1 MISTPSTSDHFFER
15 NFVRLLQS
23 LFVCYRY
30 FVDSCILKIAMFGLS
45 RVACRKSDKARI
57 FRDRA
62 SGDGDFGKLPPETET
77 SILETVCFVQLRS
90 ARKQS
95 SSRDRVSLLY

>member
-1 MISTPSTSDHFFER
+1 M
-15 NFVRLLQS
+15 RLLQS

-45 RVACRKSDKARI
+45 RVACRKSDKVRI

-62 SGDGDFGKLPPETET
+62 SGDGDFEKLPP
-77 SILETVCFVQLRS
+77 VCFVQLRS

>member
-1 MISTPSTSDHFFER
+1 M
-15 NFVRLLQS
+15 RLLQS

-30 FVDSCILKIAMFGLS
+30 FVDSCILKIAMFGHGLS
-45 RVACRKSDKARI
+45 RVACRKSDKVRI

-62 SGDGDFGKLPPETET
+62 SGDGDFEKLPPETET